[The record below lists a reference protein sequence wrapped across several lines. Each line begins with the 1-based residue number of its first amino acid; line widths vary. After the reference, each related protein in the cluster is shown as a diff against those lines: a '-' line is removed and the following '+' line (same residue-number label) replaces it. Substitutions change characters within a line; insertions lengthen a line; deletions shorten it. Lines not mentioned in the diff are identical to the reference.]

1 MCGHEDPVV
10 WDRGHAGACR
20 WQRAR
25 RCVRCRRTRLN
36 GAGRLWVDARRGR
49 GTSQAGRRPDQG
61 AILPEILQC
70 VTTGDYSLCEHSPWP
85 PPKRCDQGFYGTP
98 EKQRPQNQRKSR
110 HS

>member
-1 MCGHEDPVV
+1 MRVLFAGTPEVALPALTALMDSPEHEVV
-10 WDRGHAGACR
+10 GVLT
-20 WQRAR
+20 RA
-25 RCVRCRRTRLN
+25 
-36 GAGRLWVDARRGR
+36 DARRGR

-70 VTTGDYSLCEHSPWP
+70 VTPGDYSLCRHSMRRPA
-85 PPKRCDQGFYGTP
+85 KRYEQRFYGTP